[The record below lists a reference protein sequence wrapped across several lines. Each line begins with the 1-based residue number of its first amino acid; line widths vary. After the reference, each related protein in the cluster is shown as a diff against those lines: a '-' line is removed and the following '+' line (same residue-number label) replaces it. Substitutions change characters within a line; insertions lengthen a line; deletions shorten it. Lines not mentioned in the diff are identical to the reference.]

1 MLPIRSSRWEPRPVM
16 RPLSSSEW
24 RLSPLGTGYSVR
36 TESNLGSDELT
47 ETDRITLNEQALN
60 SLQRQISG
68 RVRIESQIEEGN
80 RGVEIAFLT
89 KAFAILVSFQVQLYF
104 FEQVPAPCT
113 ALILWCLKV
122 LPRCCSTPADLIK
135 TINGTKYVCAPYG
148 LPW

>member
-1 MLPIRSSRWEPRPVM
+1 MAAAIDSSTNLGRQMTARQM
-16 RPLSSSEW
+16 RPLSSAEW

-36 TESNLGSDELT
+36 TESKDELT
-47 ETDRITLNEQALN
+47 ETDRIALNEQALN

-104 FEQVPAPCT
+104 FEQVHSPCT
-113 ALILWCLKV
+113 ALN
-122 LPRCCSTPADLIK
+122 P
-135 TINGTKYVCAPYG
+135 
-148 LPW
+148 